1 MNLKED
7 YHIHTN
13 YNDHSAPNLTVKNII
28 KEAERKGL
36 ELIALTEHVRK
47 TSEWIPQYL
56 NEISEYKRKSKLKVV
71 TGFEAKIIS
80 DGNIDCRDDIARD
93 YFIIASFH
101 TKYYEKS
108 IWIND
113 LKKAIENKYIN
124 VIGHLAPESSFHFDT
139 KEIVEFG
146 KLIKKNKKIVEIN
159 AKYRRPPEN
168 WIKAFIKMGVKF
180 HLGSDAHSLDEIG
193 NYESI
198 MKLIKLIKNN
208 FNMLI

>member
-56 NEISEYKRKSKLKVV
+56 NEISEYKRKSKLNVV

-168 WIKAFIKMGVKF
+168 WIKTFFKMGVKF
-180 HLGSDAHSLDEIG
+180 HLGSDAHSLNEIG

-208 FNMLI
+208 FNIIK

>member
-13 YNDHSAPNLTVKNII
+13 YNDHSAANLTVKNVI

-47 TSEWIPQYL
+47 TSEWVSEYL
-56 NEISEYKRKSKLKVV
+56 NEISEFKEKTKVKVV
-71 TGFEAKIIS
+71 TGFEAKIME
-80 DGNIDCRDDIARD
+80 DGSIDCREEITRD

-101 TKYYEKS
+101 TKYYDKT
-108 IWIND
+108 IWTNA

-124 VIGHLAPESSFHFDT
+124 VIGHLAPESSFQLDT
-139 KEIVEFG
+139 KEIEELA
-146 KLIKKNKKIVEIN
+146 KLINKHKKIVEVN
-159 AKYRRPPEN
+159 AKYKLPPEN
-168 WIKAFIKMGVKF
+168 WIKAFSKNGVKF
-180 HLGSDAHSLDEIG
+180 HLGSDAHSLNEIG

-198 MKLIKLIKNN
+198 IKMIKLIA
-208 FNMLI
+208 

>member
-13 YNDHSAPNLTVKNII
+13 YNDHSAANLTVKNVI

-47 TSEWIPQYL
+47 TSEWVSEYL
-56 NEISEYKRKSKLKVV
+56 NEISEFKEKTKVKVV
-71 TGFEAKIIS
+71 TGFEAKIME
-80 DGNIDCRDDIARD
+80 DGSIDCREEITRD

-101 TKYYEKS
+101 TKYYDKT
-108 IWIND
+108 IWTNA

-124 VIGHLAPESSFHFDT
+124 VIGHLAPESSFQLDT
-139 KEIVEFG
+139 KEIEELA
-146 KLIKKNKKIVEIN
+146 KLINKHKKIVEVN
-159 AKYRRPPEN
+159 AKYKLPPEN
-168 WIKAFIKMGVKF
+168 WIKAFNKNGVKF
-180 HLGSDAHSLDEIG
+180 HLGSDAHSLNEIG

-198 MKLIKLIKNN
+198 IKMIKLIA
-208 FNMLI
+208 

>member
-13 YNDHSAPNLTVKNII
+13 YNNHSAPNLTIENII

-47 TSEWIPQYL
+47 TSEWIPEYL
-56 NEISEYKRKSKLKVV
+56 NEISEYKGKTKVKVV
-71 TGFEAKIIS
+71 TGFEAKIMS
-80 DGNIDCRDDIARD
+80 NGKIDCRDDIARD

-101 TKYYEKS
+101 TRFYDKI
-108 IWIND
+108 IWTNA

-124 VIGHLAPESSFHFDT
+124 VIGHLAPEFSFQIDT
-139 KEIVEFG
+139 KEIEEFAN
-146 KLIKKNKKIVEIN
+146 LINKNEKTIEVN

-168 WIKAFIKMGVKF
+168 WIKVFIKNGVKF
-180 HLGSDAHSLDEIG
+180 HLGSDAHSLNEIG
-193 NYESI
+193 NYKSI
-198 MKLIKLIKNN
+198 RNLIKLIG
-208 FNMLI
+208 